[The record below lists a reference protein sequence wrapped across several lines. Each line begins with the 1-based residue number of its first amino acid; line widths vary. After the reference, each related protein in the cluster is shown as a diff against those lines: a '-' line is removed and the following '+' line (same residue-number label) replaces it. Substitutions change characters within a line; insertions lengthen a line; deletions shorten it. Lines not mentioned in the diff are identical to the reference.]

1 MVVADLDQ
9 GVVAVGQ
16 PSHAWLSGQLA
27 RAWGNDRFGV
37 VWPWEEVCLAAEQ
50 HDVGMAGWD
59 LEPEL
64 NPDTGR
70 PRSFVEMALATHLEL
85 WSAAPH
91 RLRAQSR
98 YAALLVSLHG
108 TALYERRD
116 LDAMGAERAAAVR
129 RYLDGQRELQARWLA
144 ELRADPATAGAAERA
159 WVDRNRALVWTW
171 DTLSLALLLG
181 WPPHDTDPVPTAADP
196 LVIRLSPVDGAHRRF
211 ALEPWPFAADRVTV
225 RCEGRRLETPYDDEP
240 AMRAALE
247 RGAWV
252 TLSFDL
258 EPGGGRVSE
267 VARRPR

>member
-1 MVVADLDQ
+1 MVVCEMPG

-27 RAWGNDRFGV
+27 RAWGNERFGA

-50 HDVGMAGWD
+50 HDIGMADWD

-64 NPDTGR
+64 DVDRGR
-70 PRSFVEMALATHLEL
+70 PRSFMDMALETHLAL

-116 LDAMGAERAAAVR
+116 RSAMGPERAAAVEGF
-129 RYLDGQRELQARWLA
+129 LAAQRALQERWLA
-144 ELRADPATAGAAERA
+144 ELRADPQTARAADPECVA
-159 WVDRNRALVWTW
+159 RNRALVWTW

-181 WPPHDTDPVPTAADP
+181 WAPHDTDPAPT
-196 LVIRLSPVDGAHRRF
+196 SNGAVALELRAVAGEEAGF
-211 ALEPWPFAADRVTV
+211 ALDPWPFARERVSV
-225 RCEGRRLETPYDDEP
+225 RCEGRRLERRYDEQ

-247 RGAWV
+247 GAEWV
-252 TLSFDL
+252 TLTFEL
-258 EPGGGRVSE
+258 EGAG
-267 VARRPR
+267 AA